1 MRPAAIGVLKMMS
14 FAKGAR
20 VAAMLA
26 VIALVVSACE
36 TRSISN
42 SGYPGDR
49 WGYYGASNP
58 LYQGELSDLDV
69 LGIDPDR
76 QIAAQEIVQALD
88 GYRRPVIARG
98 SNVMVVQSGAMIP
111 DEPMMREMNRYFAA
125 TPVSGV
131 PVRRPQPGGGSD
143 KPGAYAAALR
153 LTGAQGGQ
161 ETIFCYWG
169 VLETAQINHVTKAV
183 SWVPIVGAGVP
194 DQTQRMRIRLKAAVI
209 DVRTGRWSI
218 FTPESFEDESLSASF
233 TRRTSD
239 QEQVAL
245 LKEKGY
251 AAAVS
256 EFVKVYTR

>member
-1 MRPAAIGVLKMMS
+1 MMS

-26 VIALVVSACE
+26 AIALAVSACE

-76 QIAAQEIVQALD
+76 PAQAQEIAQELD
-88 GYRRPVIARG
+88 AYRRPTLARG
-98 SNVMVVQSGAMIP
+98 SSVMVVQSGAMIP
-111 DEPMMREMNRYFAA
+111 DEPMMRELNRYFAA

-131 PVRRPQPGGGSD
+131 PPRRPAQGSGTAE

-153 LTGAQGGQ
+153 MTAAKGGQ

-183 SWVPIVGAGVP
+183 SWVPIVGAGIP

-218 FTPESFEDESLSASF
+218 FTPESFEDEALSASF

-239 QEQVAL
+239 QEQVTL

-256 EFVKVYTR
+256 EFVKIYTR